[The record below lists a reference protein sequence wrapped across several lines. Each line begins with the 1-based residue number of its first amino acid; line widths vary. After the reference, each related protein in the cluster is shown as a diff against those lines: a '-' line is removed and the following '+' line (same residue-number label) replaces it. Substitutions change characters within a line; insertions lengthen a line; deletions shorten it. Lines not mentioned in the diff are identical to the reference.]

1 MLQTRILFI
10 STLLFFISS
19 FLKVQGQGPDC
30 VWAVSFGDTAFDIVN
45 STMIDND
52 GNLYVSGEFEGT
64 IDFDPGPGS
73 YYLSSHG
80 ASDMFI
86 SKLDSGGNFIWV
98 REVGGVYNDF
108 GFDIA
113 IDSASN
119 IYTISASI
127 DTVDVDPGPGVLNY
141 NSQSSYMVISKLDS
155 GGNFLWA
162 KQFLGIA
169 GYDGIA
175 LDSNRNIYAT
185 GVFVG
190 TTDFDPDAGVFNIT
204 TQGSQVKTFILKL
217 DPEGNF
223 LWAKAIQDTSFNSS
237 LSMAVDLSGNVYTT
251 GFFSGT
257 ADFDPDSLATHYIST
272 TAFED
277 LFLLKLNTNGEFV
290 WVKVAHGT
298 FYTQPWSIQ
307 ADRYGYIYIG
317 GEFRGIVDFDST
329 GGISPITATANP
341 DIFIAKSDTSGN
353 WIWVKQI
360 GSAGMDVC
368 YDIALDENGNIYTAG
383 YFEST
388 VDFDPGA
395 GAFSLTS
402 MGDRDIY
409 VSKLDNSGNFIW
421 ARKFGGTGYD
431 DAQSLSVNSTGE
443 VYVTGEFLSP
453 SVIFDS
459 YQLNM
464 PGASDIFIAKLD
476 TMLITGSV
484 EIENL
489 SNNVILYPN
498 PATNRFWILR
508 GNNNHEM
515 EITISDIN
523 GEEIYSG
530 HSKNN
535 DRLVIDIDSFSNGIY
550 TVLIKV
556 SNSSIVKKLV
566 VLK

>member
-1 MLQTRILFI
+1 M
-10 STLLFFISS
+10 
-19 FLKVQGQGPDC
+19 
-30 VWAVSFGDTAFDIVN
+30 
-45 STMIDND
+45 
-52 GNLYVSGEFEGT
+52 Y
-64 IDFDPGPGS
+64 
-73 YYLSSHG
+73 
-80 ASDMFI
+80 
-86 SKLDSGGNFIWV
+86 
-98 REVGGVYNDF
+98 
-108 GFDIA
+108 
-113 IDSASN
+113 
-119 IYTISASI
+119 
-127 DTVDVDPGPGVLNY
+127 
-141 NSQSSYMVISKLDS
+141 
-155 GGNFLWA
+155 
-162 KQFLGIA
+162 
-169 GYDGIA
+169 
-175 LDSNRNIYAT
+175 
-185 GVFVG
+185 
-190 TTDFDPDAGVFNIT
+190 
-204 TQGSQVKTFILKL
+204 
-217 DPEGNF
+217 
-223 LWAKAIQDTSFNSS
+223 
-237 LSMAVDLSGNVYTT
+237 
-251 GFFSGT
+251 
-257 ADFDPDSLATHYIST
+257 
-272 TAFED
+272 
-277 LFLLKLNTNGEFV
+277 
-290 WVKVAHGT
+290 
-298 FYTQPWSIQ
+298 
-307 ADRYGYIYIG
+307 
-317 GEFRGIVDFDST
+317 
-329 GGISPITATANP
+329 
-341 DIFIAKSDTSGN
+341 

-431 DAQSLSVNSTGE
+431 GAQSLSVNSTGE

-508 GNNNHEM
+508 SNNNHEM